1 MTLIDHSH
9 ILEILSSLGFSSTD
23 FLVRTKLLK
32 FVSTLDLSLN
42 PKVIYR
48 RQFHFFPRMF
58 NRPLRVNTLPDPKP
72 APSTTFPVSAVD
84 YARYPNK
91 NLWYSLITFFHSH
104 PSSNPSENSTGSISK
119 SINNQATS
127 PHPPSTTLFQPVL
140 SHLISAVASWLPA
153 SVITI
158 PHPQIYLQNCRHVR
172 YSISLLKRPQ
182 FIGDEN

>member
-42 PKVIYR
+42 PRVIYR

-58 NRPLRVNTLPDPKP
+58 NRSLRVNTLPDPKP

-84 YARYPNK
+84 YARYPNQK
-91 NLWYSLITFFHSH
+91 PVVFLDYFLSLTPLFQSFSKFHWLYLHIYQQSSH
-104 PSSNPSENSTGSISK
+104 FSPSPFYHPIPTCSLSSDFGSGLL
-119 SINNQATS
+119 A
-127 PHPPSTTLFQPVL
+127 PCFRHHHPPPPNLF
-140 SHLISAVASWLPA
+140 AE
-153 SVITI
+153 
-158 PHPQIYLQNCRHVR
+158 LQTC
-172 YSISLLKRPQ
+172 
-182 FIGDEN
+182 